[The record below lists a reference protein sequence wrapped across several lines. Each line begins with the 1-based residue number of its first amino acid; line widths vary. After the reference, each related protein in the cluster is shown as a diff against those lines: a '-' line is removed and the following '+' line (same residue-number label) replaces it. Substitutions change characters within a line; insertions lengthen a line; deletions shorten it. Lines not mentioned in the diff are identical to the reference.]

1 MRKVINKYIEKIF
14 KTIPEIVFIVHD
26 KIIDIISKYQKA
38 ENRELVLFWLHL
50 KNYQDFNIDLSCWR
64 IYLK

>member
-50 KNYQDFNIDLSCWR
+50 KIIKILTLIWAVGEFI
-64 IYLK
+64 

>member
-38 ENRELVLFWLHL
+38 ENRELVLF
-50 KNYQDFNIDLSCWR
+50 
-64 IYLK
+64 